1 MSGRSMS
8 LDVLVRLRDQLTG
21 PLRRLRDQ
29 LKSLSDFARKIG
41 LLGAA
46 IAAISFM
53 GPIKEA
59 AAFQQKLLDIAGTV
73 DLTGKKAFDFVDTAR
88 VKYEALALA
97 AGQVSDIVAAGA
109 GQMVAA
115 GLAQDIVDAS
125 IGAIARSATA
135 ANAEFSDMALVATSL
150 LQTLKV
156 PTAQLE
162 DSLGA
167 LVKAGKLGSFEL
179 KDMAKY
185 FPSLTSQMAKLGV
198 TGREA
203 VNYLGAALQ
212 VARKG
217 TSDPAEAA
225 NNLKNFLSKILAPA
239 TIKNFKDAGVDIEA
253 VMKDAATKGINPI
266 EAVMQKIVKLTGA
279 SGADIAAMMKKAQDQ
294 GLSGADALA
303 QVREQLEKIHG
314 AGKLGEIFADQQV
327 MDFLIPF
334 LANVDE
340 YKRIKE
346 EVAKATGAIIDKDF
360 ETQMEGLNRQLT
372 IFQEIGTQASREV
385 GFAFGEWLPWLNK
398 HLMEGLAWYRE
409 WNKETGGLGTQL
421 LVMAGGGILAATA
434 LGALGIALPII
445 GAGLGAL
452 LALLSP
458 VGIALAAV
466 AAGAVYLW
474 RNWGTYGKR
483 VMGYWE
489 SAKRGFSD
497 FADGVRSRVGRLVQ
511 AGRDIAQ
518 IFGPR
523 IAAGISAAWA
533 DIKGGWENVKGF
545 FDEIAKA
552 ADIKFDLSWLTID
565 NAEVAAIQ
573 AIEAALSGISTAWQA
588 MKDFGS
594 GFSLHLPDLGK
605 DIGKTIKS
613 FGEIAEGIGRLAS
626 SLMRLTGLDTPKI
639 DGLFKTLGDW
649 MGKAAGWQMS
659 WIAGLADDLSHLVN
673 MLADLST
680 WSEGKGFDWSK
691 LIPGA
696 NVTKAWGDLLAVLN
710 AAKAAIAFFDGSS
723 NPAPPTPVKV
733 SKHWA
738 LDNAIRNRASGEGRM
753 TWNLPGKTKD
763 DLDIGNDNRSPVLGR
778 QQKVS
783 LDGTVSVVV
792 KVDGPGQVTSVTS
805 NNKNIQ
811 PSSDFKRGRMTGGV

>member
-1 MSGRSMS
+1 MSSRSMS

-59 AAFQQKLLDIAGTV
+59 AAFQQKLLDIAGTI
-73 DLTGKKAFDFVDTAR
+73 DLSGKKAFEFVDTAR
-88 VKYEALALA
+88 TKFEALALA
-97 AGQVSDIVAAGA
+97 SGQASDIIAAGA
-109 GQMVAA
+109 GKMIAA
-115 GLAQDIVDAS
+115 GVDRGVVDAS
-125 IGAIARSATA
+125 ISDIAMAATA
-135 ANAEFSDMALVATSL
+135 ANAVFEDMADVATTSI
-150 LQTLKV
+150 QTLNV
-156 PTAQLE
+156 PTAELK
-162 DSLGA
+162 DNLGA
-167 LVKAGKLGSFEL
+167 LVVAGKLGAFEL

-185 FPSLTSQMAKLGV
+185 FPNLASGV
-198 TGREA
+198 TKFGVKSREA
-203 VNYLGAALQ
+203 VNFLGAALQ
-212 VARKG
+212 IARKG

-225 NNLKNFLSKILAPA
+225 NNLSNFLNKIMVPA

-266 EAVMQKIVKLTGA
+266 EAVMQKIVQLTGI
-279 SGADIAAMMKKAQDQ
+279 SGDEIAKMMKKAQDQ

-303 QVREQLEKIHG
+303 QVREQITKIHG
-314 AGKLGEIFADQQV
+314 AGKLSEIFGDQQV
-327 MDFLIPF
+327 MNFLIPF
-334 LANVDE
+334 LANIDE
-340 YKRIKE
+340 YKRIKA
-346 EVAKATGAIIDKDF
+346 EVAKATGAIIDEDAA
-360 ETQMEGLNRQLT
+360 TQLAGLNRQLMR
-372 IFQEIGTQASREV
+372 FQEIGTQASREV
-385 GFAFGEWLPWLNK
+385 GFAFGEWLPWLNEN
-398 HLMEGLAWYRE
+398 LMEGLAWYRA
-409 WNKETGGLGTQL
+409 WNKETGGLGTRL

-434 LGALGIALPII
+434 LGALGIALPVI

-489 SAKRGFSD
+489 SAKRGFTD
-497 FADGVRSRVGRLVQ
+497 FAEGVRSRVGRLLQ

-523 IAAGISAAWA
+523 IAAGLSSAWA
-533 DIKGGWENVKGF
+533 DIKGGWDNVKGF

-552 ADIKFDLSWLTID
+552 ANLKVDLSWLTID
-565 NAEVAAIQ
+565 KAEVVAIQ

-605 DIGKTIKS
+605 DIGKTIKA
-613 FGEIAEGIGRLAS
+613 FGEIADGIGRLAA
-626 SLMRLTGLDTPKI
+626 SLLRLTSLDMSKT
-639 DGLFKTLGDW
+639 DGMFKTLGDW

-659 WIAGLADDLSHLVN
+659 WIGGLADDLSRLVN
-673 MLADLST
+673 MLADLAT
-680 WSEGKGFDWSK
+680 WSEGKGFDWSR
-691 LIPGA
+691 LVPGA
-696 NVTKAWGDLLAVLN
+696 NITKAWSDLLAVLN
-710 AAKAAIAFFDGSS
+710 AAKAAIAWFDGSN
-723 NPAPPTPVKV
+723 NPTPPTPVKV
-733 SKHWA
+733 AKHWA
-738 LDNAIRNRASGEGRM
+738 LDNAKRNRAMGFGGSTE
-753 TWNLPGKTKD
+753 NLPGKTMD
-763 DLDIGNDNRSPVLGR
+763 DLDIGNDNRPVLGR

-783 LDGTVSVVV
+783 LDGTVNVVV

-805 NNKNIQ
+805 TNKNIQ
-811 PSSDFKRGRMTGGV
+811 PSSDFKRGRMVGGV